1 MSTEVG
7 QTVLQNVR
15 EVPKSEPGV
24 VITLLQL
31 TAGLI
36 VMVNC
41 QKLSHAILILVQVMI
56 NIHERKIIHN

>member
-1 MSTEVG
+1 MSTENG
-7 QTVLQNVR
+7 QNVLLNVEVR
-15 EVPKSEPGV
+15 EVLKPEPGV

-36 VMVNC
+36 VRTNS

-56 NIHERKIIHN
+56 NIHEQK